1 MKSVRGFDPVEI
13 YKSAYALFNGTG
25 KLQGAEEGGNR
36 ELKR

>member
-1 MKSVRGFDPVEI
+1 MKSVRGFDPVEV

-25 KLQGAEEGGNR
+25 KLQGAKEGGNR